1 MNAMKAFPI
10 LRVLRRGLFAGLLAG
25 LVTGILLFVDYGP
38 GNALGGIADYFRL
51 DQPGAGK
58 LIGFLLLIALGGLFG
73 LLFGALQ
80 GKREMTIGRSI
91 TLGLT
96 TGVIYWLIVAL
107 LIGTIINHARLNLG
121 SFLFSFVLLLVYG
134 LLLGTISFQRTPARA
149 Q

>member
-1 MNAMKAFPI
+1 MNAMKAFPT
-10 LRVLRRGLFAGLLAG
+10 LRVLRRSLFAGLLAG
-25 LVTGILLFVDYGP
+25 LIMGILFFVDYGP
-38 GNALGGIADYFRL
+38 GNALRGIAGYFLL
-51 DQPGAGK
+51 DQAGTGK

-73 LLFGALQ
+73 LIFGALQ
-80 GKREMTIGRSI
+80 GKREMTIGRCI
-91 TLGLT
+91 GLGLT

-107 LIGTIINHARLNLG
+107 LIGTIINHARLDLG

>member
-1 MNAMKAFPI
+1 MKTISI
-10 LRVLRRGLFAGLLAG
+10 LQVLRQGLFAGLLAG
-25 LVTGILLFVDYGP
+25 LIMGILFFVDYGP
-38 GNALGGIADYFRL
+38 GNALGGIAGYFRL
-51 DQPGAGK
+51 DQPGTGK

-80 GKREMTIGRSI
+80 GKRELTIGRSI
-91 TLGLT
+91 VLGLT

-107 LIGTIINHARLNLG
+107 LIGTIINHARLNPG

-134 LLLGTISFQRTPARA
+134 LLLGTIAFQRTPARA